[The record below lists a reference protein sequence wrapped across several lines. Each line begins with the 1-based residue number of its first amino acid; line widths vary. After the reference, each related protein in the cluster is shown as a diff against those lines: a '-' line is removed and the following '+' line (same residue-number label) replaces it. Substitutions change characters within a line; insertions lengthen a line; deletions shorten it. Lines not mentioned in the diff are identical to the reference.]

1 MRNLVSGTVLMTLA
15 ALAAPAGATGDDAQ
29 GSDLFGPAGV
39 APSEKVIAA
48 PDFTLPT
55 LKGDSL
61 TLSDLGGRLV
71 VLNFWATWCGPCVK
85 EMPTLE
91 HLRDRLGDKG
101 LSVLAVS
108 LDMGDPKRVADF
120 VRGYGWR
127 LPVLLDPLA
136 QVGDRYAIRV
146 MPTTYVIGPDGIIRG
161 RSFGAKEWDTPAAV
175 ALMESLLP
183 TPALAPNP

>member
-1 MRNLVSGTVLMTLA
+1 MRIAVLIPMLATTV
-15 ALAAPAGATGDDAQ
+15 ALAAPAGATDDAAQ
-29 GSDLFGPAGV
+29 GPDLFGPAGV
-39 APSEKVIAA
+39 APSEKVIPA

-91 HLRDRLGDKG
+91 HLRDRLGERG

-120 VRGYGWR
+120 VRGYGWQ
-127 LPVLLDPLA
+127 LPILLDPLA

-183 TPALAPNP
+183 EPAPAPNP

>member
-1 MRNLVSGTVLMTLA
+1 MGTLPDVTRTLVLA
-15 ALAAPAGATGDDAQ
+15 GLLALAAPAWGAGDA
-29 GSDLFGPAGV
+29 GTDLYAPAGV
-39 APSEKVIAA
+39 APAGTVMAA

-55 LKGDSL
+55 LKGDTL
-61 TLSDLGGRLV
+61 TLSDFGGRVV

-91 HLRDRLGDKG
+91 RLADRLADRG

-136 QVGDRYAIRV
+136 QVGDAYAIRA
-146 MPTTYVIGPDGIIRG
+146 MPTTYVIGPDGNIRG
-161 RSFGAKEWDTPAAV
+161 RSFGAQEWDTPAAV
-175 ALMESLLP
+175 ALMESLLD
-183 TPALAPNP
+183 AGAPSPN